1 MRSFLE
7 LLGIDPEAKAQRR
20 ASALAK
26 ADFDFIRDLVKIR
39 KDQGLSQQDVADR
52 LGITQATVAD
62 FERYDNDPKLS
73 TIRRYAHAVE
83 ALIVHGVAHDDGQ
96 LATGDGWVTITFNA
110 PKSTSTVGPSRIER
124 VVGAD
129 QGMFAL
135 AA

>member
-20 ASALAK
+20 ANALAK

-96 LATGDGWVTITFNA
+96 LAAGDGWVTITFNA
-110 PKSTSTVGPSRIER
+110 PKSSSTVVPATSER
-124 VVGAD
+124 TVVVTRG
-129 QGMFAL
+129 QLAL